1 MQRRQGHGVRTL
13 TGSAGQVSASWTF
26 ARLDYFACFNY
37 NGRNGHLE
45 LVKRFFMKTMP
56 AAQAKT
62 KFGFLIDTAQ
72 REPVTISKKGR
83 PVAVMMSMQEYEKHE
98 ALKLDRLR
106 SEVQKGLD
114 QLNSGEAVDGKPF
127 MESLIEKLD

>member
-1 MQRRQGHGVRTL
+1 
-13 TGSAGQVSASWTF
+13 
-26 ARLDYFACFNY
+26 
-37 NGRNGHLE
+37 
-45 LVKRFFMKTMP
+45 MKTMP

-62 KFGFLIDTAQ
+62 QFGLLIDTAQ

-106 SEVQKGLD
+106 GEVQKGLD
-114 QLNSGEAVDGKPF
+114 QLNSGETVDGEPF
-127 MESLIEKLD
+127 MKSLIKKLD